1 MKTYRLQAEM
11 TDSQM
16 QEFDELVAASGLST
30 KKELLSNALMLFRW
44 AVKERQSGRAIC
56 SMDASSQNIRELGM
70 PALDNAAHRARTAAP
85 VAAGG

>member
-16 QEFDELVAASGLST
+16 QEFDELVTASGLST

-44 AVKERQSGRAIC
+44 AVKERQAGRAVC
-56 SMDASSQNIRELGM
+56 SMDDSTGKIRELGM
-70 PALDNAAHRARTAAP
+70 PALDNAALRRSTAQ